1 MDLLFSIVSIF
12 RILMTRDPLVCL
24 PCHTCRYEVLGIH
37 EFDSVRKRMSVIVE
51 CPDKTIK
58 LLVKGADSSVL
69 NIITEIEEGNLRR
82 GSEVTGEA
90 QRGAEILSATLEHLD
105 RYAREG
111 LRTLVVASKDLSQK
125 EVNLITSSEVVIVFH
140 RVVAI
145 DYACNDI
152 EEVIMVDNLTPRVP
166 GILVMAF

>member
-1 MDLLFSIVSIF
+1 
-12 RILMTRDPLVCL
+12 
-24 PCHTCRYEVLGIH
+24 
-37 EFDSVRKRMSVIVE
+37 
-51 CPDKTIK
+51 
-58 LLVKGADSSVL
+58 
-69 NIITEIEEGNLRR
+69 LRR